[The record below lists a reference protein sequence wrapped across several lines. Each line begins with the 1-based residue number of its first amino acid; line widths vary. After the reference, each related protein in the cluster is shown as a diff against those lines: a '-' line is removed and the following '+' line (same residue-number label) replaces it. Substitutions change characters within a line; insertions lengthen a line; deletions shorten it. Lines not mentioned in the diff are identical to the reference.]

1 MAGVLAPATLKVKTM
16 LDLTMLRKQLP
27 EVVARLATRNFV
39 FPEKEFNELEAARKT
54 VQTCSRSAT
63 CSPVRSA
70 WPRRTVRTLPP

>member
-39 FPEKEFNELEAARKT
+39 FPEKEFN
-54 VQTCSRSAT
+54 
-63 CSPVRSA
+63 
-70 WPRRTVRTLPP
+70 